1 MSERD
6 LVQPYPGGRAPG
18 PVDPA
23 EAASGRRAALLAHL
37 FDVSPFPAAVSRLS
51 DHKVIAINQHTA
63 QTFGV
68 PQDAAVGASVL
79 DYHTDPTARQRITE
93 MLRRDGRADNLRL
106 QVRRQTGETFWV
118 LASGRLVRFDGEDLV
133 LMVFHDISDQVAIE
147 QTLRTSEQRLVAQ
160 SIALTELTARSAD
173 PGLPFEHRLRGILET
188 CADTLQVERL
198 GMWRFDTD
206 AASIRCL
213 GMFRRGATRIDCG
226 AALARADA
234 PAYFTALEQERVIAA
249 HDAHTD
255 PRTSDFAASY
265 LTPNGIGAM
274 LDVPL
279 RQDRRTIGVLCAEHV
294 GGPRS
299 WTIDEQ
305 NFAVSVANIV
315 AIAIADQERRQ
326 ALARVEEGD
335 TRAHL
340 ILETAHDAFVGM
352 DAEGRIS
359 VWNAQAESTFGWT
372 RDEVLGRSL
381 SATIIPE
388 TFREAH
394 DRGMARFLA
403 TGEAPVVNKRLELSA
418 LHRDGR
424 EFPIEITITSPMR
437 QGDGYFF
444 GAFLRDI
451 SARRD
456 QDEQLRRA
464 KDAAESATRAKS
476 EFLANMSHE
485 LRTPLNGVLGY
496 AQLLQRDRRINPNQR
511 EALDAI
517 AKCGTHLLDL
527 INDVLDLSKIEAG
540 RIDIDTSA
548 TDLVQLTVDL
558 KYVVAEAARRK
569 GLRLTMAIASDV
581 PRRVLLDGRHLR
593 QVLLN
598 LLGNAVKFTA
608 VGQVHLGVARIGQD
622 RLSFEVSDTGPG
634 IAPGELSAIFDAFT
648 QTAEG
653 AAVGGT
659 GLGLTISQ
667 HLVRTMGSELK
678 VTSVVGEGSR
688 FHFALPLV
696 AADESAMAR
705 GIEMAEPPLD
715 ARLAPGI
722 ELTALVVDD
731 STVNRRILASLLES
745 AGVHV
750 TTAAG
755 GLEAIELARTHRP
768 DVIFMDLKM
777 SDLDGLEATRRL
789 QQDVATAGIPVI
801 AVTASAFRD
810 ARKAALDAGC
820 VDYIPKPVRAEAL
833 FAALQTHLGV
843 EFLTEA
849 SAAAVEATPLT
860 DPAERREIAARISNA
875 VAIGDVTDLDG
886 LAQMLL
892 AGNREQKVLG
902 QRIARLVTGFDFE
915 GLRELAGAL
924 DEGGREH

>member
-6 LVQPYPGGRAPG
+6 ATQPHPGGGAPG

-23 EAASGRRAALLAHL
+23 EAESGRRAALLAHL

-68 PQDAAVGASVL
+68 PQDVAIGASVL

-118 LASGRLVRFDGEDLV
+118 LASGRLVQFDGEDLV
-133 LMVFHDISDQVAIE
+133 LMVFHDISDQVAVE
-147 QTLRTSEQRLVAQ
+147 QTLRASEQRLVAQ
-160 SIALTELTARSAD
+160 SNALTELTARSAD
-173 PGLPFEHRLRGILET
+173 PSLPFELRLRSILET
-188 CADTLQVERL
+188 CANTLQVERL
-198 GMWRFDTD
+198 GMWRFDSD

-226 AALARADA
+226 AVLVREDA
-234 PAYFTALEQERVIAA
+234 PAYFAALEQERVIAA

-265 LTPNGIGAM
+265 LTPNHIGAM

-279 RQDRRTIGVLCAEHV
+279 RQERTIGVLCAEHV

-299 WTIDEQ
+299 WTVDEQ

-315 AIAIADQERRQ
+315 VVAIADQERRQ
-326 ALARVEEGD
+326 ALARVEESD

-352 DAEGRIS
+352 DADGRIS

-394 DRGMARFLA
+394 ERGMARFLA
-403 TGEAPVVNKRLELSA
+403 TGEAPVVNRRLELSA

-424 EFPIEITITSPMR
+424 EFPIEITITLPMR

-496 AQLLQRDRRINPNQR
+496 AQLLQRDRRINPSQR

-527 INDVLDLSKIEAG
+527 INDVLELSKIEAG
-540 RIDIDTSA
+540 RIDIDASA

-569 GLRLTMAIASDV
+569 GLTLTMAIASDV

-598 LLGNAVKFTA
+598 LLGNAIKFTA
-608 VGQVHLGVARIGQD
+608 VGQVHLGIARIGQD
-622 RLSFEVSDTGPG
+622 RLSYEVSDTGPG

-648 QTAEG
+648 QTAVG
-653 AAVGGT
+653 ATAGGT

-688 FHFALPLV
+688 FHFVLPLV

-705 GIEMAEPPLD
+705 GVEMAEPPLD

-860 DPAERREIAARISNA
+860 DPAERRELAARIANA
-875 VAIGDVTDLDG
+875 VVIGDVTDLDA

-915 GLRELAGAL
+915 GLRELASAL
-924 DEGGREH
+924 DEGVREH